1 MTSHFLHCRRRHRC
15 PYRDPTEKS
24 WPERWGEKKPP
35 HHYLTP
41 GSGVELPL
49 LLAFL
54 FFFTRLQLIA
64 FLPSSPPTT
73 FFPAALLPEPGVIL
87 FFLRWRPF

>member
-1 MTSHFLHCRRRHRC
+1 M
-15 PYRDPTEKS
+15 
-24 WPERWGEKKPP
+24 GKKAS

-54 FFFTRLQLIA
+54 FFFTHLHLSA
-64 FLPSSPPTT
+64 LLPSSPPTT
-73 FFPAALLPEPGVIL
+73 FFPRRFVTGTRSYLVLSTVAALLICKFTSDNQSVS
-87 FFLRWRPF
+87 F

>member
-1 MTSHFLHCRRRHRC
+1 M
-15 PYRDPTEKS
+15 
-24 WPERWGEKKPP
+24 GKKAS

-54 FFFTRLQLIA
+54 FFFTHLHLSAI
-64 FLPSSPPTT
+64 LPSSPPTT
-73 FFPAALLPEPGVIL
+73 FFSPPLCHRNPELSCSFHGGGTFNLQIHC
-87 FFLRWRPF
+87 